1 MLERTTTSA
10 IKKCSRHWH
19 YYVLLVL
26 ALFSLHSNAQTAP
39 SVQTPLTPTQ
49 TTASNVGGSLP
60 AMPGLPALTVKTNKD
75 GTQDYT
81 VTLQI
86 LGIMTLLTF
95 LPAML
100 MRVTSFTRSIIVFS
114 ILRQALGLQQS
125 PSNQILIGLALF
137 LTFFIMQ
144 PVFDKVNADALQPYM
159 NQQINAPEA
168 IKKASAP
175 FHTFML
181 AQTRES
187 DIGLFVGIAKQ
198 KPIATPEETPF
209 SILIPAFIISELK
222 TAFQIGFI
230 IFIPFLV
237 IDIVVSSVLMAMGM
251 MMLSPL
257 IISLPF
263 KIMLFVLVDGWA
275 MIVGTLAAS
284 YGV

>member
-1 MLERTTTSA
+1 MLMLNLRKVCHLTKYFLA
-10 IKKCSRHWH
+10 IF
-19 YYVLLVL
+19 LMLV
-26 ALFSLHSNAQTAP
+26 SIDSW
-39 SVQTPLTPTQ
+39 SQ
-49 TTASNVGGSLP
+49 TTPPSNPTVPSSSIVNVGGSLP
-60 AMPGLPALTVKTNKD
+60 AIPGLPALTVKTNKD
-75 GTQDYT
+75 GTQEYT

-95 LPAML
+95 LPALL
-100 MRVTSFTRSIIVFS
+100 MMVTSFTRIIIVFS

-144 PVFDKVNADALQPYM
+144 PVFNKANQDGLQPYI
-159 NQQINAPEA
+159 NQQITASVA
-168 IKKASAP
+168 IERASAP
-175 FHTFML
+175 FHAFML

-187 DIGLFVGIAKQ
+187 DINLFVGIAKHP
-198 KPIATPEETPF
+198 PIATPQETPF
-209 SILIPAFIISELK
+209 NILVPAFIISELK